1 MSETLRDFFIIVPSE
16 LQDECL
22 LELDEVLKY
31 CVDRHGKSGKF
42 QFEVTPVKGGIQVS
56 APLEIG
62 LQLNFFMRL
71 PTRILLRVGRFRAKD
86 FPTLFNKI
94 SSLHELKN
102 FGRFVYSVESS
113 THESRL
119 TIRHRIEETTLAA
132 LEKLGVCVPKGESSS
147 AQKPMGIWV
156 RIDSDEVTLS
166 LDTSGE
172 ILHKRGWGEMR
183 TQAPLRAN
191 FAAFL
196 LRRLCA
202 GVPLEQLLKI
212 DLVDPCCGSGTFL
225 WEAVAGN
232 NMVNRRHFAFLDF
245 NNCPKILRSPSF
257 FKNIRNSE
265 SREFASVSGF
275 DLSDDAL
282 EVAQKIKS
290 SRAEF
295 AKVQIAKQDLFDSSV
310 RQNHHGEQTWLIANF
325 PYGVR
330 LDTFDVQKAY
340 ESLKSNWHPQRMLLV
355 MSHEQADKL
364 KVKDIE
370 NGNVEWIHFNNQGI
384 HCRALVIKKNL

>member
-1 MSETLRDFFIIVPSE
+1 MSETLRDFFIIVASE
-16 LQDECL
+16 LQEECL
-22 LELDEVLKY
+22 RELDEVLKY
-31 CVDRHGKSGKF
+31 CVDRHGQSGKF
-42 QFEVTPVKGGIQVS
+42 QFEIKSLKGGIHLS
-56 APLEIG
+56 APFEIG

-71 PTRILLRVGRFRAKD
+71 PTRNLLRVGRFRAKD

-156 RIDSDEVTLS
+156 RIDSDEVTVS

-183 TQAPLRAN
+183 TQAPLRSN
-191 FAAFL
+191 FAAFF
-196 LRRLCA
+196 LRRLCSGFSPEELA
-202 GVPLEQLLKI
+202 KI
-212 DLVDPCCGSGTFL
+212 NLIDPCCGSGTFL
-225 WEAVAGN
+225 WEAVTGSN
-232 NMVNRRHFAFLDF
+232 LLNRRHFAFLDF

-257 FKNIRNSE
+257 FKNIQNVKSN
-265 SREFASVSGF
+265 EFASLRGF
-275 DLSDDAL
+275 DVSDEAV
-282 EVAQKIKS
+282 EVALKIRS
-290 SRAEF
+290 SQSEF
-295 AKVQIAKQDLFDSSV
+295 GQIQIAKRDLFDPSNQHGLENA
-310 RQNHHGEQTWLIANF
+310 QNWVIANV

-330 LDTFDVQKAY
+330 LDAFDVQKAY
-340 ESLKSNWHPQRMLLV
+340 EVLRSHWRPQRMLLV
-355 MSHEQADKL
+355 MSHEQ
-364 KVKDIE
+364 
-370 NGNVEWIHFNNQGI
+370 G
-384 HCRALVIKKNL
+384 